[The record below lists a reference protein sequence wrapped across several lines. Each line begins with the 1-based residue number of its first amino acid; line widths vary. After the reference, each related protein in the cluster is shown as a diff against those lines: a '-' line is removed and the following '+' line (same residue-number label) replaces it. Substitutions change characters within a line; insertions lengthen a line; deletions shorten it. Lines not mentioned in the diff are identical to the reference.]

1 MDLYSAKKKENKI
14 TDLSTLSEAEK
25 IALLNAYKQDFE
37 NQKASRSLSLAN
49 EEAIEVDLV
58 DKDREIDDVV
68 EEIDEIVDE
77 IGDVV
82 TTLQEDG
89 EEVLEELGDLVKKS
103 DVEVSGNSNDD
114 NKSTTEE
121 NNSIKEEIL
130 DSNKDEEIE
139 EIEESKYNGI
149 PLQLINNDSTT
160 ELEENSN
167 SNNNNSS
174 NNSNRKDVFDYTS
187 FTPYKPK
194 FDDIEL
200 NNSLYTMGDMG
211 MKVSVSAN
219 EPVEKYVAKTTKG
232 PQNIKLS
239 QNGSYKIADSYSS
252 SKYRME
258 IPFLKIFIVIF
269 GALSLGLFVTQF
281 MYNYDKVLLTE
292 YLCDMVF
299 ALAAFFTFM
308 SAINKSDVV
317 ATLQG
322 IALFLCLGLDLI
334 FNGIE
339 GYQRGIYMI
348 VSPDGVE
355 NALFGTI
362 FVVALVC
369 KYAFILIAAISSLIG
384 KQIINRISL
393 WVGIVT
399 AIMVMILFY
408 MEYQIDNITWYY
420 GIVPSF
426 AGLFALIIAIILLEN
441 KKILD

>member
-130 DSNKDEEIE
+130 DSNIDE

-149 PLQLINNDSTT
+149 PLQLINNDFTT
-160 ELEENSN
+160 ELEEN

-252 SKYRME
+252 SKYKME

-299 ALAAFFTFM
+299 GLAAFFTFM
-308 SAINKSDVV
+308 SAINKSDVI

-355 NALFGTI
+355 NAFFGTI
-362 FVVALVC
+362 LIVTLVC

-384 KQIINRISL
+384 KQIINKISL
-393 WVGIVT
+393 WVGIIT
-399 AIMVMILFY
+399 ALMVMILFY
-408 MEYQIDNITWYY
+408 MEYQINNILWYY
-420 GIVPSF
+420 NIVPSF

-441 KKILD
+441 KRTQD